1 MKTKKIAKSL
11 AALAV
16 LALSVSGCAA
26 TSPEAEP
33 TPTPLEKIV
42 FAGVPLDDN
51 PDASVRYQ
59 ILMDLISEA
68 TGLPVE
74 FYEAPDYASII
85 EGLISGRANFAQFDA
100 LSYQIAS
107 NQSDEIKI
115 VASYTRDPEQLPGL
129 KSYAIT
135 RVESEI
141 DSLDDLKGKTVCFPD
156 PTSATGYLW
165 PAKGMLDAGLDPDP
179 VTSPDFTAV
188 MTGSHAAIGLSVQN
202 GDCDL
207 GFLAD
212 NMWDRIY
219 PTSEEVD
226 ITQLKKVWESE
237 LVPGGPLMAH
247 SNVPQDV
254 LDIVYQVLIEQGNKD
269 YMVEQGLCDDR
280 ASCPF
285 LAIASWGYVPVE
297 ESLYDVVSEVCDAL
311 EAEQCQ

>member
-1 MKTKKIAKSL
+1 MKKSL
-11 AALAV
+11 IAALAAI
-16 LALSVSGCAA
+16 ALSVSGCAA

-33 TPTPLEKIV
+33 TTPAPLEKIV

-51 PDASVRYQ
+51 PDVSVRYQ

-74 FYEAPDYASII
+74 FYEAPDYAAII

-107 NQSDEIKI
+107 NQSDEVKI
-115 VASYTRDPEQLPGL
+115 VASYSRAPEQQPGL
-129 KSYAIT
+129 KAYGIT
-135 RVESEI
+135 RVDSEI
-141 DSLDDLKGKTVCFPD
+141 DSLDDLKGKTVCFAD

-165 PAKGMLDAGLDPDP
+165 PAKGMLDAGLNPDP
-179 VTSPDFTAV
+179 VSSPDYTAV
-188 MTGSHAAIGLSVQN
+188 ITGSHASVGVSVQN

-212 NMWDRIY
+212 NMWDRVY
-219 PTSEEVD
+219 PTSDLVD
-226 ITQLKKVWESE
+226 VTQMKKVWESV
-237 LVPGGPLMAH
+237 LLPAGPLMAH

-254 LDIVYQVLIEQGNKD
+254 LDTVYQVLIEQGNKD
-269 YMVEQGLCDDR
+269 YMVEQGLCEDR

-285 LAIASWGYVPVE
+285 LAIASWGYVPVD
-297 ESLYDVVSEVCDAL
+297 ESIYDVVSEVCDAL
-311 EAEQCQ
+311 EAEQCK